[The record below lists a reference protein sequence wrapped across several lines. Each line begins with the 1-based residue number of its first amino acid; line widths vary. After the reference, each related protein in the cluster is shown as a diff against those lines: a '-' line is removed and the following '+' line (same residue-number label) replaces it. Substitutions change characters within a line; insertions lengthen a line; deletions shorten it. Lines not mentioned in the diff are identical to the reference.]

1 MMTSLMPL
9 TFVLLWATGF
19 VTAKYGLP
27 YAGPITFLL
36 WRCAL
41 VILCMGALALVFRA
55 RWPDWRRA
63 KHIAVAG
70 VLLQAGYLGG
80 VFAAIAHGMPA
91 GLSAL
96 IVCMQPVL
104 TAIAGPLIG
113 ERVTAR
119 QWAGFALGTLG
130 VMVVVWDKLHL
141 QGVGPLTL
149 SLSVL
154 ALVSI
159 TVGTIYQKKFCGAND
174 LRTQSVVQF
183 AASFA
188 VLLPLGLAFET
199 LQVRWTP
206 QFVGA
211 LSWAVLVLSL
221 GSISLL
227 LLMIRRGAVTQ
238 VASLFYLVPPV
249 TAVMAYL
256 MFGETLGM
264 KALVGFVIAVIG
276 VALVV
281 MTPKAQTDS

>member
-119 QWAGFALGTLG
+119 QWVGFALGVLG

-188 VLLPLGLAFET
+188 VLLPLGLVFET

>member
-1 MMTSLMPL
+1 MLTSLMPI

-19 VTAKYGLP
+19 VTAKFGLP
-27 YAGPITFLL
+27 YAEPITFLL

-41 VILCMGALALVFRA
+41 VIVCMGALALAFRA
-55 RWPDWRRA
+55 PWPDWRRA
-63 KHIAVAG
+63 RHIAVAG

-80 VFAAIAHGMPA
+80 VFTAIAYGMPA

-104 TAIAGPLIG
+104 TAISGPLIG
-113 ERVTAR
+113 ERVTPR

-130 VMVVVWDKLHL
+130 VLVVVWDKLHL

-149 SLSVL
+149 GLSVL

-159 TVGTIYQKKFCGAND
+159 TVGTIYQKKFGGAND

-183 AASFA
+183 AASFV

-206 QFVGA
+206 QFIGA
-211 LSWAVLVLSL
+211 LGWAGLVLSL

-256 MFGETLGM
+256 MFGETLGV
-264 KALVGFVIAVIG
+264 KALLGFVIAVIG

-281 MTPKAQTDS
+281 MLPKTASAR

>member
-119 QWAGFALGTLG
+119 QWVGFALGVLG